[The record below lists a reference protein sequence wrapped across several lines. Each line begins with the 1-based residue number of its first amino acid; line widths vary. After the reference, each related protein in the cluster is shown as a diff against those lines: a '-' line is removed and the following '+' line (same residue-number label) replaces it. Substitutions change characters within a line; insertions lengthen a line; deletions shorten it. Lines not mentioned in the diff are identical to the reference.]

1 MVVMSASAD
10 GNEGESSV
18 TQVKRNPN
26 FAKLGAGYLFPE
38 IGRRSREYKAA
49 NPDGRDIISL
59 GIGDTTQP
67 IPTNILAGLQEG
79 VSKLGIKES
88 YSGYG
93 AEQGKQDL
101 RSRIAEKLYD
111 GIVGPDEIFVSDGA
125 KCDISR
131 L

>member
-1 MVVMSASAD
+1 MSAKAAD
-10 GNEGESSV
+10 IEGEHAV
-18 TQVKRNPN
+18 TGVQRNPN

-49 NPDGRDIISL
+49 NPEGREIISL

-67 IPTNILAGLQEG
+67 IPPNILAGLQGG
-79 VSKLGIKES
+79 VSKLGDKAS

-101 RSRIAEKLYD
+101 R
-111 GIVGPDEIFVSDGA
+111 
-125 KCDISR
+125 
-131 L
+131 

>member
-1 MVVMSASAD
+1 MSASAD
-10 GNEGESSV
+10 GNDGGSV

-49 NPDGRDIISL
+49 NPDGQEIISL

-67 IPTNILAGLQEG
+67 IPPKILGGLQDG
-79 VSKLGIKES
+79 VSKLGKIET

-101 RSRIAEKLYD
+101 RGRIAEKLYD
-111 GIVGPDEIFVSDGA
+111 GIV
-125 KCDISR
+125 
-131 L
+131 